1 MLKAPIP
8 ENDTERV
15 EALRSLNILDTS
27 HEERFD
33 RIIRTT
39 ALLFKVPIS
48 MVSLVDANRQWFK
61 SCVGLP
67 VAETDRDIS
76 FCGHAIISKEMLIIE
91 DSLNDPRFADNPLV
105 TGPPHVR
112 FYAGQPLRGPKGHIV
127 GTLCIVDQ
135 KPRRLNRE
143 KLDALRNLAFWA
155 ETELNATQLST
166 FIKSLA
172 DGMILFD
179 EKGVIEVI
187 NPAAESIFRARS
199 EELVGTDLETWMP
212 DSCEISSEIGVNSC
226 EGELHARRPDG
237 TSFPVE
243 FSVGEMA
250 WGHSSR
256 YVGIIHDLTEQKET
270 EQKLRE
276 LDRLKSEF
284 VSMVSHELRTPL
296 TSIGGY
302 LEMLV
307 DGDAGDINEEQNEYL
322 EIIQRNTK
330 RLSALINDL
339 LDVTRIESGR
349 IELKKQQL
357 DIHEIIQVVSESMR
371 PHIEE
376 KHQTLDVDLPSSLP
390 EIYGDVDR
398 VTQVLINFV
407 SNASKYT
414 PKNGQLAI
422 KVDTRKDFVRISVI
436 DNGIGLSPEELKKL
450 FTRFFRADNLTTRE
464 VGGTGLG
471 LWISRSLVEMHGGVV
486 TVESEKKKGSMFSF
500 TLPVNTKL

>member
-8 ENDTERV
+8 KNDDERV
-15 EALRSLNILDTS
+15 DSLRSLKILDTS

-39 ALLFKVPIS
+39 ALLFNVPIS

-61 SCVGLP
+61 SCVGMS
-67 VAETDRDIS
+67 VKETERDIS
-76 FCGHAIISKEMLIIE
+76 FCGHAILNEEMLVIE
-91 DSLNDPRFADNPLV
+91 DAHLDPRFADNPLV

-112 FYAGQPLRGPKGHIV
+112 FYAGQPLRGPKGHII
-127 GTLCIVDQ
+127 GTLCIVDR
-135 KPRRLNRE
+135 KPRRLNSE
-143 KLDALRNLAFWA
+143 KQDALRNLAFWA
-155 ETELNATQLST
+155 ETELNATQLNT

-179 EKGVIEVI
+179 EKGIIEVI
-187 NPAAESIFRARS
+187 NPATESIFRAKP
-199 EELVGTDLETWMP
+199 EDLVGTDIETLMP
-212 DSCEISSEIGVNSC
+212 GSCEISSEIGDNTC

-237 TSFPVE
+237 TEFPVE

-256 YVGIIHDLTEQKET
+256 FVGIIHDLTEQKET

-302 LEMLV
+302 LEMLL
-307 DGDAGDINEEQNEYL
+307 DGDAGDINDEQEEYL
-322 EIIQRNTK
+322 EIIQRNTV

-339 LDVTRIESGR
+339 LDVSRIESGR

-357 DIHEIIQVVSESMR
+357 DMHEIIQGATESIR
-371 PHIEE
+371 PYIEE
-376 KHQTLDVDLPSSLP
+376 RQQGLDIQLPPSLP
-390 EIYGDVDR
+390 EVHGDVDR
-398 VTQVLINFV
+398 ITQVLINFV

-414 PKNGQLAI
+414 PHGGKITIMLDNPEG
-422 KVDTRKDFVRISVI
+422 FVCINVM
-436 DNGIGLSPEELKKL
+436 DNGIGLSSAELKKL
-450 FTRFFRADNLTTRE
+450 FTRFFRADNRTTRE

-471 LWISRSLVEMHGGVV
+471 LWISKSLVEMHGGEVS
-486 TVESEKKKGSMFSF
+486 VESKKGKGSTFSF
-500 TLPVNTKL
+500 TLPVKK